1 MMNQKIN
8 RSFKKS
14 ARGDWIRLV
23 TLTNLRWL
31 AVFGQFFAVL
41 VGFFLL
47 DLKFNVKACFGLIIL
62 SLLFNLVST
71 IYFPKTKRLSEF
83 QNMLVLLYDLLQL
96 GFMLFFTGGITN
108 PFSVLIL
115 APVIISA
122 TVLNV
127 KFTFLLGISAGTII
141 SFLSY
146 FYVPLKNNYGEIL
159 EPPYLLL
166 IGNWLALSIAILFIA
181 VYSRRV
187 ATETFSMSQ
196 ALQAM
201 QMALEREYRLT
212 SLGGIVAA
220 AAHELG
226 TPLATIKLASTELQH
241 GFLNKEELNQDLDL
255 ISTQVDRC
263 KEILGNI
270 GRRGKE
276 DIFLRNMPIM
286 IVFQE
291 AAEPHIDENKKIIFS
306 LNDKIGKD
314 IEDFNKEQQPLIARK
329 PELIYGLRNIIQN
342 ATDFSNGMVW
352 LDVKYDSKIITFQI
366 SDNGEG
372 FPTHLLDRI
381 GEPFL
386 IEGVEEEFFDISRP
400 HYVGMGLG
408 LFIAKTLLEHLGAIV
423 LFKNRNMYL
432 MKDNDRQFNISNTE
446 GFDIGAVV
454 TVQFDRSDLEEK
466 IQ

>member
-1 MMNQKIN
+1 MNKKIV
-8 RSFKKS
+8 RSFTKS
-14 ARGDWIRLV
+14 VRGDWIRLL
-23 TLTNLRWL
+23 TLTYLRWL
-31 AVFGQFFAVL
+31 AVFGQLLALL
-41 VGFFLL
+41 VGYYILHL
-47 DLKFNVKACFGLIIL
+47 DFNLMVCLGLIL
-62 SLLFNLVST
+62 LSSLLNIMST
-71 IYFPKTKRLSEF
+71 IYFPKTKRLSEY
-83 QNMLVLLYDLLQL
+83 QNMLLLLYDLLQL
-96 GFMLFFTGGITN
+96 GSMLFFTGGLTN

-122 TVLNV
+122 TVLNLR
-127 KFTFLLGISAGTII
+127 FTILLGISAGVLITI
-141 SFLSY
+141 LSG
-146 FYVPLKNNYGEIL
+146 FYIPLRNQFGEVL

-187 ATETFSMSQ
+187 ATETFSMSK

-241 GFLNKEELNQDLDL
+241 GFSNMKELNQDLNL
-255 ISTQVDRC
+255 ISMQVDRC
-263 KEILGNI
+263 KEILSNI

-286 IVFQE
+286 IVLQE
-291 AAEPHIDENKKIIFS
+291 AVEPYLVENNRVFFS
-306 LNDKIGKD
+306 LNGNTGQDL
-314 IEDFNKEQQPLIARK
+314 ENFNKDYQPLINRK

-342 ATDFSNGMVW
+342 AIHFSTTTVF
-352 LDVKYDSKIITFQI
+352 LDVKYDSETIIFQI
-366 SDNGEG
+366 SDDGNG
-372 FPTHLLDRI
+372 FPAHLLDRI

-386 IEGVEEEFFDISRP
+386 IEGIEEEYFDISRP
-400 HYVGMGLG
+400 HYEGMGLG
-408 LFIAKTLLEHLGAIV
+408 LFIAKTLLEHLGGIVSFKNKGGNSSHDNGSKEIV
-423 LFKNRNMYL
+423 LNKE
-432 MKDNDRQFNISNTE
+432 ISGT
-446 GFDIGAVV
+446 GAVV

-466 IQ
+466 T

>member
-1 MMNQKIN
+1 MNKKIE
-8 RSFKKS
+8 RSFTKS
-14 ARGDWIRLV
+14 ARGDWIRLI
-23 TLTNLRWL
+23 TLTHLRWL
-31 AVFGQFFAVL
+31 AVFGQLVAVL
-41 VGFFLL
+41 VGYYILNL
-47 DLKFNVKACFGLIIL
+47 DFDLFICLGLILL
-62 SLLFNLVST
+62 SSALNSIT
-71 IYFPKTKRLSEF
+71 TMYFPKTKRLSEY

-96 GFMLFFTGGITN
+96 GFMLFFTGGLTN

-122 TVLNV
+122 TVLNL
-127 KFTFLLGISAGTII
+127 KFTVLLGISAGTII
-141 SFLSY
+141 TFLSE
-146 FYVPLKNNYGEIL
+146 FYIPLKYQSGVVL

-201 QMALEREYRLT
+201 QMALEREQRLT

-241 GFLNKEELNQDLDL
+241 GFSDMKELNQDLDL
-255 ISTQVDRC
+255 ISKQVDRC
-263 KEILGNI
+263 KDILSNI

-286 IVFQE
+286 IILQE
-291 AAEPHIDENKKIIFS
+291 AAEHYLDKNKRVVFS
-306 LNDKIGKD
+306 LNDKVGKD
-314 IEDFNKEQQPLIARK
+314 LEDFNKDPQLLIARK

-342 ATDFSNGMVW
+342 AVDFSNDSVW
-352 LDVKYDSKIITFQI
+352 LDVKYDKNTVTFQI
-366 SDNGEG
+366 SDDGEG
-372 FPTHLLDRI
+372 FPIHLLGRL

-386 IEGVEEEFFDISRP
+386 IEGVGEKYFDISRP
-400 HYVGMGLG
+400 HYEGMGLG
-408 LFIAKTLLEHLGAIV
+408 LFIAKTLLEHLGGIV
-423 LFKNRNMYL
+423 SFKNRDWYA
-432 MKDNDRQFNISNTE
+432 RTQTE
-446 GFDIGAVV
+446 WKGKVSGTEVSSKGAIV
-454 TVQFDRSDLEEK
+454 TVQFDRADLEEK
-466 IQ
+466 L

>member
-1 MMNQKIN
+1 MNKKIV
-8 RSFKKS
+8 RSFTKS
-14 ARGDWIRLV
+14 VRGDWIRLL
-23 TLTNLRWL
+23 TLTYLRWL
-31 AVFGQFFAVL
+31 AVFGQLLALL
-41 VGFFLL
+41 VGYYILHL
-47 DLKFNVKACFGLIIL
+47 DFNLMVCLGLIL
-62 SLLFNLVST
+62 LSSLLNIMST
-71 IYFPKTKRLSEF
+71 IYFPKTKRLSEY
-83 QNMLVLLYDLLQL
+83 QNMLLLLYDLLQL
-96 GFMLFFTGGITN
+96 GTMLFFTGGLTN

-122 TVLNV
+122 TVLNLR
-127 KFTFLLGISAGTII
+127 FTILLGISAGVLITI
-141 SFLSY
+141 LSG
-146 FYVPLKNNYGEIL
+146 FYIPLRNQFGEVL

-187 ATETFSMSQ
+187 ATETFSMSK

-241 GFLNKEELNQDLDL
+241 GFSNMKELNQDLNL
-255 ISTQVDRC
+255 ISMQVDRC
-263 KEILGNI
+263 KEILSNI

-286 IVFQE
+286 IVLQE
-291 AAEPHIDENKKIIFS
+291 AVEPYLVENNRVFFS
-306 LNDKIGKD
+306 LNGNTGQDL
-314 IEDFNKEQQPLIARK
+314 ENFNKDYQPLINRK

-342 ATDFSNGMVW
+342 AIHFSTTTVF
-352 LDVKYDSKIITFQI
+352 LDVKYDSETIIFQI
-366 SDNGEG
+366 SDDGNG
-372 FPTHLLDRI
+372 FPAHLLDRI

-386 IEGVEEEFFDISRP
+386 IEGIEEEYFDISRP
-400 HYVGMGLG
+400 HYEGMGLG
-408 LFIAKTLLEHLGAIV
+408 LFIAKTLLEHLGGIVSFKNKGGNSSHDNGSKEIV
-423 LFKNRNMYL
+423 LNKE
-432 MKDNDRQFNISNTE
+432 ISGT
-446 GFDIGAVV
+446 GAVV

-466 IQ
+466 T

>member
-1 MMNQKIN
+1 MNKKIE
-8 RSFKKS
+8 RSFTKS
-14 ARGDWIRLV
+14 ARGDWIRLI
-23 TLTNLRWL
+23 TLTHLRWL
-31 AVFGQFFAVL
+31 AVIGQLLAVL
-41 VGFFLL
+41 VGYYILNL
-47 DLKFNVKACFGLIIL
+47 DFDLFICLGLIFL
-62 SLLFNLVST
+62 SSALNSITT
-71 IYFPKTKRLSEF
+71 IYFPKTKRLSEY

-96 GFMLFFTGGITN
+96 GFMLFFTGGLTN

-122 TVLNV
+122 TVLNL
-127 KFTFLLGISAGTII
+127 KFTVLLGISAGTII
-141 SFLSY
+141 TFLSE
-146 FYVPLKNNYGEIL
+146 FYIPLKYQSGVVL

-201 QMALEREYRLT
+201 QMALEREQRLT

-241 GFLNKEELNQDLDL
+241 GFSDMKELNQDLDL
-255 ISTQVDRC
+255 ISKQVDRC
-263 KEILGNI
+263 KDILSNI

-286 IVFQE
+286 IILQE
-291 AAEPHIDENKKIIFS
+291 AAEHYLDKNKRVVFS
-306 LNDKIGKD
+306 LNDKVGKD
-314 IEDFNKEQQPLIARK
+314 LEDFNKDPQLLIARK

-342 ATDFSNGMVW
+342 AVDFSNDSVW
-352 LDVKYDSKIITFQI
+352 LDVKYDKNTVIFQI
-366 SDNGEG
+366 SDDGEG
-372 FPTHLLDRI
+372 FPIHLLGRL

-386 IEGVEEEFFDISRP
+386 IEGVGEKYFDISRP
-400 HYVGMGLG
+400 HYEGMGLG
-408 LFIAKTLLEHLGAIV
+408 LFIAKTLLEHLGGIV
-423 LFKNRNMYL
+423 SFKNRDWYA
-432 MKDNDRQFNISNTE
+432 RTQTE
-446 GFDIGAVV
+446 WKGKVSDTEVSSKGAIV
-454 TVQFDRSDLEEK
+454 TVQFDRADLEEK
-466 IQ
+466 L

>member
-1 MMNQKIN
+1 MNKKIV
-8 RSFKKS
+8 RSFTKS
-14 ARGDWIRLV
+14 VRGDWIRLL
-23 TLTNLRWL
+23 TLTYLRWL
-31 AVFGQFFAVL
+31 AVFGQLLALL
-41 VGFFLL
+41 VGYYILHL
-47 DLKFNVKACFGLIIL
+47 DFNLMVCLGLIL
-62 SLLFNLVST
+62 LSSLLNIMST
-71 IYFPKTKRLSEF
+71 IYFPKTKRLSEY
-83 QNMLVLLYDLLQL
+83 QNMLLLLYDLLQL
-96 GFMLFFTGGITN
+96 GTMLFFTGGLTN

-122 TVLNV
+122 TVLNLR
-127 KFTFLLGISAGTII
+127 FTILLGISAGVLITI
-141 SFLSY
+141 LAG
-146 FYVPLKNNYGEIL
+146 FYTPLRNQFGEVL

-187 ATETFSMSQ
+187 ATETFSMSK

-241 GFLNKEELNQDLDL
+241 GFSNMKELNQDLNL
-255 ISTQVDRC
+255 ISMQVDRC
-263 KEILGNI
+263 KEILSNI

-286 IVFQE
+286 IVLQE
-291 AAEPHIDENKKIIFS
+291 AVEPYLVENNRVFFS
-306 LNDKIGKD
+306 LNGNTGQDL
-314 IEDFNKEQQPLIARK
+314 ENFNKDYQPLINRK

-342 ATDFSNGMVW
+342 AIHFSTTTVF
-352 LDVKYDSKIITFQI
+352 LDVSYDSETIIFQI
-366 SDNGEG
+366 SDDGNG
-372 FPTHLLDRI
+372 FPAHLLDRI

-386 IEGVEEEFFDISRP
+386 IEGIEEEYFDISRP
-400 HYVGMGLG
+400 HYEGMGLG
-408 LFIAKTLLEHLGAIV
+408 LFIAKTLLEHLGGIV
-423 LFKNRNMYL
+423 SFKNKGGNSSH
-432 MKDNDRQFNISNTE
+432 DNGSKETVLNKEIFGT
-446 GFDIGAVV
+446 GAVV

-466 IQ
+466 T

>member
-1 MMNQKIN
+1 MNKKIV
-8 RSFKKS
+8 RSFSKS
-14 ARGDWIRLV
+14 VRGDWIRLL
-23 TLTNLRWL
+23 TLTYLRWL
-31 AVFGQFFAVL
+31 AVFGQLLALL
-41 VGFFLL
+41 VGYYILHL
-47 DLKFNVKACFGLIIL
+47 DFNLMVCLGLILL
-62 SLLFNLVST
+62 SSVLNIMST
-71 IYFPKTKRLSEF
+71 IYFPKTKRLSEY
-83 QNMLVLLYDLLQL
+83 QNMLLLLYDLLQL
-96 GFMLFFTGGITN
+96 GSMLFFTGGLTN

-122 TVLNV
+122 TVLNLR
-127 KFTFLLGISAGTII
+127 FTILLGISAGVLITI
-141 SFLSY
+141 LSG
-146 FYVPLKNNYGEIL
+146 FYIPLKNQFGEVL

-187 ATETFSMSQ
+187 ATETFSMSK

-241 GFLNKEELNQDLDL
+241 GFSNMKELNQDLNL
-255 ISTQVDRC
+255 ISMQVDRC
-263 KEILGNI
+263 KEILSNI

-286 IVFQE
+286 IVLQE
-291 AAEPHIDENKKIIFS
+291 AVEPYLVENNRVFFS
-306 LNDKIGKD
+306 LNGNTGQDL
-314 IEDFNKEQQPLIARK
+314 ENFNKDYQPLINRK

-342 ATDFSNGMVW
+342 AIHFSTTTVF
-352 LDVKYDSKIITFQI
+352 LDVKYDSETIIFQI
-366 SDNGEG
+366 SDDGNG
-372 FPTHLLDRI
+372 FPAHLLDRI

-386 IEGVEEEFFDISRP
+386 IEGIEEEYFDISRP
-400 HYVGMGLG
+400 HYEGMGLG
-408 LFIAKTLLEHLGAIV
+408 LFIAKTLLEHLGGIV
-423 LFKNRNMYL
+423 SFKNKGGNSSH
-432 MKDNDRQFNISNTE
+432 DNGSKETVLNKEIFGT
-446 GFDIGAVV
+446 GAVV

-466 IQ
+466 T

>member
-1 MMNQKIN
+1 MNKKIV
-8 RSFKKS
+8 RSFTKS
-14 ARGDWIRLV
+14 VRGDWIRLL
-23 TLTNLRWL
+23 TLTYLRWL
-31 AVFGQFFAVL
+31 AVFGQLLALL
-41 VGFFLL
+41 VGYYILHL
-47 DLKFNVKACFGLIIL
+47 DFNLMVCLGLIL
-62 SLLFNLVST
+62 LSSLLNIMST
-71 IYFPKTKRLSEF
+71 IYFPKTKRLSEY
-83 QNMLVLLYDLLQL
+83 QNMLLLLYDLLQL
-96 GFMLFFTGGITN
+96 GTMLFFTGGLTN

-122 TVLNV
+122 TVLNLR
-127 KFTFLLGISAGTII
+127 FTILLGISAGVLITI
-141 SFLSY
+141 LSG
-146 FYVPLKNNYGEIL
+146 FYIPLKNQFGEVL

-187 ATETFSMSQ
+187 ATETFSMSK

-241 GFLNKEELNQDLDL
+241 GFSNMKELNQDLNL
-255 ISTQVDRC
+255 ISMQVDRC
-263 KEILGNI
+263 KEILSNI

-286 IVFQE
+286 IVLQE
-291 AAEPHIDENKKIIFS
+291 AVEPYLVENNRVFFS
-306 LNDKIGKD
+306 LNGNTGQDL
-314 IEDFNKEQQPLIARK
+314 ENFNKDYQPLINRK

-342 ATDFSNGMVW
+342 AIHFSTTTVF
-352 LDVKYDSKIITFQI
+352 LDVKYDSETIIFQI
-366 SDNGEG
+366 SDDGNG
-372 FPTHLLDRI
+372 FPAHLLDRI

-386 IEGVEEEFFDISRP
+386 IEGIEEEYFDISRP
-400 HYVGMGLG
+400 HYEGMGLG
-408 LFIAKTLLEHLGAIV
+408 LFIAKTLLEHLGGIVSFKNKGGNSSHDNGSKEIV
-423 LFKNRNMYL
+423 LNKE
-432 MKDNDRQFNISNTE
+432 ISGT
-446 GFDIGAVV
+446 GAVV

-466 IQ
+466 T

>member
-1 MMNQKIN
+1 MNKKIE
-8 RSFKKS
+8 RSFTKS
-14 ARGDWIRLV
+14 ARGDWIRLI
-23 TLTNLRWL
+23 TLTHLRWL
-31 AVFGQFFAVL
+31 AVFGQLVAVL
-41 VGFFLL
+41 VGYYILNL
-47 DLKFNVKACFGLIIL
+47 DFDLFICLGLIFL
-62 SLLFNLVST
+62 SSALNLITT
-71 IYFPKTKRLSEF
+71 IYFPKTKRLSEY

-96 GFMLFFTGGITN
+96 GFMLFFTGGLTN

-122 TVLNV
+122 TVLNL
-127 KFTFLLGISAGTII
+127 KFTVLLGISAGTII
-141 SFLSY
+141 TFLSE
-146 FYVPLKNNYGEIL
+146 FYIPLKYQSGVVL

-201 QMALEREYRLT
+201 QMALEREQRLT

-241 GFLNKEELNQDLDL
+241 GFSDMKELNQDLDL
-255 ISTQVDRC
+255 ISKQVDRC
-263 KEILGNI
+263 KDILSNI

-286 IVFQE
+286 IILQE
-291 AAEPHIDENKKIIFS
+291 AVEHYLDGNKRVVFS
-306 LNDKIGKD
+306 LNDKVGKD
-314 IEDFNKEQQPLIARK
+314 LGFFNKDPQLLIARK

-342 ATDFSNGMVW
+342 AVDFSNDSVW
-352 LDVKYDSKIITFQI
+352 LDVKYDKNTVTFQI
-366 SDNGEG
+366 SDDGEG
-372 FPTHLLDRI
+372 FPIHLLGRL

-386 IEGVEEEFFDISRP
+386 IEGVGEKYFDISRP
-400 HYVGMGLG
+400 HYEGMGLG
-408 LFIAKTLLEHLGAIV
+408 LFIAKTLLEHLGGIV
-423 LFKNRNMYL
+423 SFKNRDWYA
-432 MKDNDRQFNISNTE
+432 RTQTE
-446 GFDIGAVV
+446 WKGKVSDTEVSSKGAIV
-454 TVQFDRSDLEEK
+454 TVQFDRADLEEK
-466 IQ
+466 L

>member
-1 MMNQKIN
+1 MNKKIV
-8 RSFKKS
+8 RSFTKS
-14 ARGDWIRLV
+14 ARGDWIRLL
-23 TLTNLRWL
+23 TLTYLRWL
-31 AVFGQFFAVL
+31 AVFGQLLALL
-41 VGFFLL
+41 VGYYILHL
-47 DLKFNVKACFGLIIL
+47 DFNLMVCLGLILL
-62 SLLFNLVST
+62 SSVLNIMST
-71 IYFPKTKRLSEF
+71 IYFPKTKRLSEY
-83 QNMLVLLYDLLQL
+83 QNMLLLLYDLLQL
-96 GFMLFFTGGITN
+96 GTMLFFTGGLTN

-122 TVLNV
+122 TVLNLR
-127 KFTFLLGISAGTII
+127 FTILLGISAGVLITI
-141 SFLSY
+141 LSG
-146 FYVPLKNNYGEIL
+146 FYIPLRNQFGEVL

-187 ATETFSMSQ
+187 ATETFSMSK

-241 GFLNKEELNQDLDL
+241 GFSNMKELNQDLNL
-255 ISTQVDRC
+255 ISMQVDRC
-263 KEILGNI
+263 KEILSNI

-286 IVFQE
+286 IVLQE
-291 AAEPHIDENKKIIFS
+291 AVEPYLVENNRVFFS
-306 LNDKIGKD
+306 LNGNTGQDL
-314 IEDFNKEQQPLIARK
+314 ENFNKDYQPLINRK

-342 ATDFSNGMVW
+342 AIHFSTTTVF
-352 LDVKYDSKIITFQI
+352 LDVKYDSETIIFQI
-366 SDNGEG
+366 SDDGNG
-372 FPTHLLDRI
+372 FPAHLLDRI

-386 IEGVEEEFFDISRP
+386 IEGIEEEYFDISRP
-400 HYVGMGLG
+400 HYEGMGLG
-408 LFIAKTLLEHLGAIV
+408 LFIAKTLLEHLGGIVSFKNKGGNSSHDNGSKEIV
-423 LFKNRNMYL
+423 LNKE
-432 MKDNDRQFNISNTE
+432 ISGT
-446 GFDIGAVV
+446 GAVV

-466 IQ
+466 T

>member
-1 MMNQKIN
+1 MNKKIE
-8 RSFKKS
+8 RSFTKS
-14 ARGDWIRLV
+14 ARGDWIRLI
-23 TLTNLRWL
+23 TLTHLRWL
-31 AVFGQFFAVL
+31 AVFGQLVAVL
-41 VGFFLL
+41 VGYYILNL
-47 DLKFNVKACFGLIIL
+47 DFDLFICLGLIFL
-62 SLLFNLVST
+62 SSALNSIT
-71 IYFPKTKRLSEF
+71 TMYFPKTKRLSEY

-96 GFMLFFTGGITN
+96 GFMLFFTGGLTN

-122 TVLNV
+122 TVLNL
-127 KFTFLLGISAGTII
+127 KFTVLLGISAGTII
-141 SFLSY
+141 TFLSE
-146 FYVPLKNNYGEIL
+146 FYIPLKYQSGVVL

-201 QMALEREYRLT
+201 QMALEREQRLT

-241 GFLNKEELNQDLDL
+241 GFSDMKELNQDLDL
-255 ISTQVDRC
+255 ISKQVDRC
-263 KEILGNI
+263 KDILSNI

-286 IVFQE
+286 IILQE
-291 AAEPHIDENKKIIFS
+291 AVEHYLDGSKRVVFS
-306 LNDKIGKD
+306 LNDKVGKD
-314 IEDFNKEQQPLIARK
+314 LEDFSKDPQLLIARK

-342 ATDFSNGMVW
+342 AVDFSNDSVW
-352 LDVKYDSKIITFQI
+352 LDVKYDKNTVIFQI
-366 SDNGEG
+366 SDDGEG
-372 FPTHLLDRI
+372 FPIHLLGRL

-386 IEGVEEEFFDISRP
+386 IEGVGEKYFDISRP
-400 HYVGMGLG
+400 HYEGMGLG
-408 LFIAKTLLEHLGAIV
+408 LFIAKTLLEHLGGIV
-423 LFKNRNMYL
+423 SFKNRDWYA
-432 MKDNDRQFNISNTE
+432 RTQTE
-446 GFDIGAVV
+446 WKGKVSGTEVSSKGAIV
-454 TVQFDRSDLEEK
+454 TVQFDRADLEEK
-466 IQ
+466 L